1 VRGTCQLFTVFAYHL
16 PVQPLLAAE
25 SLRVDVARSPA
36 VDGLSLSSTGERIL
50 VLGAARAFFEACAG
64 IRATTRGEL
73 RVSGQ
78 RPIEAVHQ
86 GVAAGAP
93 LDPPLPSDWTVH
105 QYVTWSARLACH
117 ERGTSRALGAEAIER
132 MKLEPHAKTKLS
144 QVAAAARRAAV
155 IAGAIATGATT
166 LLVEDPLAGLTA
178 ETARSFA
185 RVIVRALSDRQTA
198 VFAARVA
205 LDSPLALAADEAIV
219 LDGALVAAQGSP
231 AEIAAGES
239 AFVLRIGGDAQA
251 FLAAMKEQ
259 GGKLLVGSADPATL
273 ARMTVD
279 LGDLRTRDVLRIA
292 EASNAVVLE
301 LRPLARSFA

>member
-1 VRGTCQLFTVFAYHL
+1 M
-16 PVQPLLAAE
+16 
-25 SLRVDVARSPA
+25 
-36 VDGLSLSSTGERIL
+36 
-50 VLGAARAFFEACAG
+50 
-64 IRATTRGEL
+64 
-73 RVSGQ
+73 SGQ
-78 RPIEAVHQ
+78 RPIDAVRQ

-105 QYVTWSARLACH
+105 QYVTWSARLARH
-117 ERGTSRALGAEAIER
+117 ARGTARALGSEAIER

-144 QVAAAARRAAV
+144 QVAASARRAAV

-166 LLVEDPLAGLTA
+166 LLLEDPLAGLTG

-185 RVIVRALSDRQTA
+185 RVIVRALPDRQSA

-219 LDGALVAAQGSP
+219 LDGALVAAQGPP

-239 AFVLRIGGDAQA
+239 AFVLRIGGDAHA

-259 GGKLLVGSADPATL
+259 GGKLLVGSPDPTSL

-292 EASNAVVLE
+292 ETSNAVVLE